1 MMCSIGFKFDFETD
15 VDVVVL
21 TFLQK
26 ANAKT
31 VGTTTGRKI
40 LI

>member
-1 MMCSIGFKFDFETD
+1 MCSIGFKFDFETD
-15 VDVVVL
+15 VVVL
-21 TFLQK
+21 MFLQK

-31 VGTTTGRKI
+31 VGITTGRKT

>member
-15 VDVVVL
+15 VVVVVL
-21 TFLQK
+21 MFLQK

-31 VGTTTGRKI
+31 VGITTGRKT